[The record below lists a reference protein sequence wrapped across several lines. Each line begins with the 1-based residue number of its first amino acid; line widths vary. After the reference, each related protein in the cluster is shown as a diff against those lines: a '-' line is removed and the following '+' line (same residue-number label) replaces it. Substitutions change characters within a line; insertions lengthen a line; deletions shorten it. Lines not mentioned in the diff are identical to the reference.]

1 MKKVIGEIWLIALL
15 SLSALLLPLVAPL
28 SSIYWIMVPLIS
40 IVAIFKVL
48 TKKADTPAS
57 EEETESIAENEFAH
71 LITDFNTEL
80 DLCIT
85 QEITAF
91 TEELQQMK
99 DVVSNAVGT
108 LSTSFNGLHGLTTE
122 QSMIVHSL
130 MSSLGEG
137 QDGKDKTLN
146 FSDFASETDRVLG
159 FFIDHILSVSQQS
172 MEMVNVINDVGS
184 HMDNIEKLLTDV
196 KGLAD
201 QTNLLALNAA
211 IEAARA
217 GPAGRGF
224 AVVADEVRKLSTK
237 SNAFSDEIRAVVSG
251 SKTNI
256 AKAQAMIETMA
267 SKDMNMAINSK
278 ANIDEMMADIGKMN
292 DSIAGNIS
300 QVSMLTNQVESNV
313 HSAVRALQFED
324 MVRQLIEYL
333 QNNTERFQHLIDEIK
348 PFVDLS
354 DKSKAAESSEMLK
367 QGTQRLSEMRQE
379 WNQKEN
385 KAVSQASMEEG
396 EIELF

>member
-1 MKKVIGEIWLIALL
+1 MKKIIGEIWLIALL

-57 EEETESIAENEFAH
+57 EEETESIAENEFAY

-237 SNAFSDEIRAVVSG
+237 SNAFSDEIRTVVSG

>member
-1 MKKVIGEIWLIALL
+1 MKKIIGEIWLIALL

-57 EEETESIAENEFAH
+57 EEETESIAENEFAY